1 MAEFKQPVGL
11 TNPTFHAIL
20 AIRGKRMTQIDI
32 FVLLDGR
39 YALVRV
45 ILSRGIHLKDAPIS

>member
-1 MAEFKQPVGL
+1 
-11 TNPTFHAIL
+11 
-20 AIRGKRMTQIDI
+20 MTQIDI

-45 ILSRGIHLKDAPIS
+45 ILFRGIHLKDAPIS

>member
-1 MAEFKQPVGL
+1 
-11 TNPTFHAIL
+11 
-20 AIRGKRMTQIDI
+20 MTQIDI